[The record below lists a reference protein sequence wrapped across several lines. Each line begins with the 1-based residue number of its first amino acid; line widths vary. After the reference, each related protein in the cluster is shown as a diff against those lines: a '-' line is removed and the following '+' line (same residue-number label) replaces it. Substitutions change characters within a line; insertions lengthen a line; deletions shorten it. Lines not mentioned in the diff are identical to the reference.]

1 MTISTT
7 LPLAIAIT
15 AFALMSN
22 NVQAA
27 QLDRIQYD
35 PPEVKVLG
43 YDYATYA
50 PIEDRT
56 VVAHVIPDPDTL
68 TTDSG
73 VRLLKDYVHEA
84 ARKACFEANP
94 MEPDDGTC
102 YRKALKAARPQ
113 VAAIVARARTAKAN
127 EQVASS

>member
-50 PIEDRT
+50 PIEGW
-56 VVAHVIPDPDTL
+56 L
-68 TTDSG
+68 
-73 VRLLKDYVHEA
+73 
-84 ARKACFEANP
+84 
-94 MEPDDGTC
+94 
-102 YRKALKAARPQ
+102 
-113 VAAIVARARTAKAN
+113 
-127 EQVASS
+127 SSP